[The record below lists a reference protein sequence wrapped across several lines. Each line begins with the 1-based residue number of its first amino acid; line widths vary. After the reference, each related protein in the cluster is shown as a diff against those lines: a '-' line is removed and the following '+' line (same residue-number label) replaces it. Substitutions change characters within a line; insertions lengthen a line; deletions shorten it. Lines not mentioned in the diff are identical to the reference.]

1 VISSRGAIALLAAFL
16 LSACAGIIPQAPE
29 RPGDRAAPR
38 EEQRDP
44 PATSPQSPAQSTGHA
59 PPRAAEP
66 SGALPAL
73 PDPSL
78 PPLPPADYRYDPS
91 PVGFVRH
98 AVSPDVSN
106 AAGLGARRGPA
117 IASLAIGD
125 MSVERAFHAFRISCP
140 IVINRQDLSGLT
152 ASTDWVEPCRRAAS
166 WPAGQARRFF
176 DENFTALEV
185 GSGQAFATGYYEPEI
200 AASRTRRPGYDRPI
214 YGVPADLLRR
224 EPPHN
229 GSEMPTHYRL
239 ADGQERAYFTR
250 AEIEG
255 GALAGR
261 GLEIAWARD
270 PVDLFFFHIQGGG
283 LLRLPDGSAMRLS
296 YATHNGYDYQSIGAL
311 MRERGLLD
319 PGQTTSQGIQAWL
332 RAHPEEGR
340 RIMNENPRYIFYEE
354 SSGPAATGSMSV
366 YVTPRATV
374 AADMHFVPRGAPVFL
389 DVDHDIADGLWVAQD
404 SGGAITGANRF
415 DTFWGAGDAAHRV
428 AGGMSARGSAYVLVP
443 NAAAARITG
452 R

>member
-1 VISSRGAIALLAAFL
+1 MISSRGAIALLAAFL

-29 RPGDRAAPR
+29 RVGDRGVPR
-38 EEQRDP
+38 EDQQTP
-44 PATSPQSPAQSTGHA
+44 PAAGPQSPTQSTDRTAQPLG
-59 PPRAAEP
+59 P
-66 SGALPAL
+66 LPAL

-78 PPLPPADYRYDPS
+78 PPLPATDYSYDPS
-91 PVGFVRH
+91 PIGHIRQ
-98 AVSPDVSN
+98 AVAPDANN

-117 IASLAIGD
+117 VASLAIGD
-125 MSVERAFHAFRISCP
+125 MSVGRAFHAFRISCP

-152 ASTDWVEPCRRAAS
+152 ASTDWVEPCRRAAH

-176 DENFTALEV
+176 DENFTAIEV
-185 GSGQAFATGYYEPEI
+185 GGGEAFATGYYEPEI
-200 AASRTRRPGYDRPI
+200 AASRTRRPGYEQPI
-214 YGVPADLLRR
+214 YGVPADLMRR
-224 EPPHN
+224 EPPRN
-229 GSEMPTHYRL
+229 NSEVLTHYRL
-239 ADGQERAYFTR
+239 ADGQERPYFTR
-250 AEIEG
+250 AEIEQ

-270 PVDLFFFHIQGGG
+270 PVDLFFFHVQGGG

-311 MRERGLLD
+311 MRERGLLE

-340 RIMNENPRYIFYEE
+340 GIMNENPRYIFYAE
-354 SSGPAATGSMSV
+354 SPGPAAIGSMSV

-389 DVDHDIADGLWVAQD
+389 DLDHDIADGLWVAQD

-415 DTFWGAGDAAHRV
+415 DTFWGAGDTAHRV

-443 NAAAARITG
+443 NAAAARLTG